1 MNGLA
6 DAMQSDEEEGK
17 EDNMDKEGETFF
29 SFQLPATITHV
40 FE

>member
-6 DAMQSDEEEGK
+6 DAMQSDKEEGK
-17 EDNMDKEGETFF
+17 EDNTDKEGETFF
-29 SFQLPATITHV
+29 FFQLLATITHV

>member
-17 EDNMDKEGETFF
+17 EDNEGETFF